1 MTRDDD
7 HPSVPLPAG
16 AARRQVQQ
24 MTQLYRGPVSTV
36 ECPDC
41 LGKGQQ
47 TRPSVFPNGRPQQF
61 VCMGC
66 RGQGRVR
73 P

>member
-7 HPSVPLPAG
+7 QPSVPLPAG
-16 AARRQVQQ
+16 AAKRQVQQ
-24 MTQLYRGPVSTV
+24 LTQLYRGPVSTV

-41 LGKGQQ
+41 GG
-47 TRPSVFPNGRPQQF
+47 TGRYERPPSFSGGRPQQF